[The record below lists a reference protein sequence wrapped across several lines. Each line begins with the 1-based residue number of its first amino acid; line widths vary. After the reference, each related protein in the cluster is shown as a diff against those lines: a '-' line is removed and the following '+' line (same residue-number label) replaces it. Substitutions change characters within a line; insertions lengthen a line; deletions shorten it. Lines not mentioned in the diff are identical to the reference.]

1 MRATRLST
9 ILLTSIL
16 FAACASAP
24 SAPPSPQER
33 APLEISAEASVR
45 AAELH
50 EQGIA
55 LEPQLTAL
63 LQLGAERRDLW
74 LYGLNYRIK
83 SRASLERKIQTG
95 MLNEGLTADQLE
107 ISDVLRYTM
116 VIHDQPPG
124 AHNHEVADVLKR
136 ADELGY
142 PVREV
147 KNYWP
152 AGDTY
157 SGVNAV
163 LETPEGF
170 LWELQFHTVGSLAAK
185 DEGHHLYETFRLPGT
200 PVEKK
205 REIFDQLVER
215 WNWVQIPEGILVEGS
230 LHSTEKIILRD
241 RP

>member
-1 MRATRLST
+1 MRATRFRT
-9 ILLTSIL
+9 ILLSPFL
-16 FAACASAP
+16 LAACASAP
-24 SAPPSPQER
+24 TTLSPPQEG
-33 APLEISAEASVR
+33 APLEISAEASAR
-45 AAELH
+45 AAELR
-50 EQGIA
+50 EQGLT
-55 LEPQLTAL
+55 LEPELTAL
-63 LQLGAERRDLW
+63 LILGADRRDLW
-74 LYGLNYRIK
+74 LHGLNYRIK
-83 SRASLERKIQTG
+83 GRASLERKIQTG
-95 MLNEGLTADQLE
+95 MLNEGLPADQIE
-107 ISDVLRYTM
+107 ISDVLRYTV

-124 AHNHEVADVLKR
+124 AHNHEVADILKR

-157 SGVNAV
+157 SGVNSV

-185 DEGHHLYETFRLPGT
+185 DEGHHLYEAFRLPGT

-215 WNWVQIPEGILVEGS
+215 WNWVQIPEGVLVEGS
-230 LHSTEKIILRD
+230 LHSTETIILRD